1 MFYTYTSF
9 KNFINDINTIF
20 TSQAD
25 EKHIDYSCTYLSEV
39 EDCYVGDS
47 MKIQQ
52 ILINIIGNAMKFT
65 PEYGKV
71 SFTITQEKITKKDA
85 LIRFTIAD
93 NGIGISKEFL
103 PHLFNTFEQEHVGTA
118 SSYKGTGL
126 GLAICKNLIELM
138 GGSIFVD
145 STQGLGTEFNIL
157 LKLKLC
163 KDSEHYHQEE
173 KKQTSLSLENL
184 QGKRVLLCEDHALN
198 IEVAKRLLESKGI
211 NLEIA
216 KNGKEGLDLFV
227 EKPENYFDAILMDI
241 RMPIMDGLEATKQ
254 IRASAKEYAKIVPII
269 AMSANAF
276 EEDIEKSLLAGMNA
290 HIAKPFEPAVLFQTL
305 SDYIG

>member
-1 MFYTYTSF
+1 
-9 KNFINDINTIF
+9 
-20 TSQAD
+20 
-25 EKHIDYSCTYLSEV
+25 
-39 EDCYVGDS
+39 
-47 MKIQQ
+47 
-52 ILINIIGNAMKFT
+52 
-65 PEYGKV
+65 
-71 SFTITQEKITKKDA
+71 
-85 LIRFTIAD
+85 
-93 NGIGISKEFL
+93 
-103 PHLFNTFEQEHVGTA
+103 
-118 SSYKGTGL
+118 
-126 GLAICKNLIELM
+126 
-138 GGSIFVD
+138 
-145 STQGLGTEFNIL
+145 

-163 KDSEHYHQEE
+163 KDSKHYHQEE
-173 KKQTSLSLENL
+173 KKETSLSLENL

-211 NLEIA
+211 NLEIS

-254 IRASAKEYAKIVPII
+254 IRASAKEYAKIIPII

-305 SDYIG
+305 SEFIG